1 MSKIDISRNHTLP
14 VEQGRKV
21 LKKFAEEL
29 TSKYGGSYSET
40 TEGLTF
46 KGPGIEGQIT
56 LDQRVVNLKAKLGLL
71 MGPFKGAIEQQINE
85 KMDEVFANTKK

>member
-1 MSKIDISRNHTLP
+1 MSKIDISRDHTLSI
-14 VEQGRKV
+14 EQGRKV

-29 TSKYGGSYSET
+29 TGKYGGSYSET
-40 TEGLTF
+40 PEGLTF

-56 LDQRVVNLKAKLGLL
+56 LDQRVVNIKAKLGLL

-85 KMDEVFANTKK
+85 KMDEVLKKKK